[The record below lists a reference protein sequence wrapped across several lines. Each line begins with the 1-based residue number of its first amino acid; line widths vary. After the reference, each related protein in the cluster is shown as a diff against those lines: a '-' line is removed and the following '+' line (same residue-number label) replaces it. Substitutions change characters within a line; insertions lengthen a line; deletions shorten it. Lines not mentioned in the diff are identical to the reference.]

1 LVKNWHYKNSPKK
14 EIILM
19 SNTNN
24 QAKVLIVDDEKM
36 NLDVLVGLLKPY
48 YRTVAAKSGE
58 QAFKRLKILPL
69 PDLILLDIMMPG
81 MDGYDVCRKLKGDNT
96 TRDIPVIFITGKNDE
111 QDEAKGFQAGAVDY
125 ITKPFSPLIALARV
139 KTHIELKRRGDMLER
154 LAGLDGLTGIPNRRN
169 FDQFLD
175 AEWKRSIRYHHMIS
189 LIIMDI
195 DYFKFYND
203 HYGHADGD
211 ECLKKVAN
219 IISKSMIRSTDLS
232 ARYGGEEFACV
243 LPETDFEGAIT
254 TAQRIMT
261 SIQNMRIPHAQ
272 SQIADYVTV
281 SIGVA
286 SLRPQENENALDLI
300 EMADKALYEAKGNGR
315 NQIAGNKR

>member
-1 LVKNWHYKNSPKK
+1 MDNK
-14 EIILM
+14 EKL
-19 SNTNN
+19 
-24 QAKVLIVDDEKM
+24 AKVLIVDDEKI
-36 NLDVLVGLLKPY
+36 NLDVLIGLLKPY

-58 QAFKRLKILPL
+58 QAFKRLEIPPL
-69 PDLILLDIMMPG
+69 PDLILMDIMMPG
-81 MDGYDVCRKLKGDNT
+81 LDGYEVCRKLKEKNT

-175 AEWKRSIRYHHMIS
+175 AEWKRSIRYNHIIS

-195 DYFKFYND
+195 DFFKLYND
-203 HYGHADGD
+203 HYGHTEGD
-211 ECLKKVAN
+211 ECLKKVAK

-243 LPETDFEGAIT
+243 LPETDYEGAIT
-254 TAQRIMT
+254 TASRIMK
-261 SIQNMRIPHAQ
+261 SIQDMGIPHEK
-272 SQIADYVTV
+272 SQIAASVTV

-286 SLRPQENENALDLI
+286 SMRPQHNENALDLI
-300 EMADKALYEAKGNGR
+300 EMADKALYKAKGNGR
-315 NQIAGNKR
+315 NQIAGDKR

>member
-1 LVKNWHYKNSPKK
+1 
-14 EIILM
+14 M